1 MAKRT
6 CVLLLLALGVTV
18 ARPAAAQEL
27 EPGAYAVAPK
37 GLNVFVLANTFSF
50 GDLAFD
56 PAGPISDASARINTM
71 SAGLVHMT
79 SLFGRSAQ
87 VSVGVPIVGGHLEGV
102 YLGERAEVTRV
113 GLGDPRVRL
122 GVNLYGAPAMD
133 RKAFATYRQRRLIG
147 ASVTVSL
154 PLGPSSPDRL
164 INIGAHR
171 WAVKPEMAF
180 VSTVGKWTLEVFG
193 GAWFFGEND
202 EFYRGSVRTQDPLA
216 SLQFHVNYVV
226 KPRLQ
231 LSGNMNFYAGGR
243 TTVNGT
249 ENLDLQK
256 NSRVGL
262 TVKQLLSGS
271 RALRYAI
278 SRGAYTTI
286 GADFLALSFSFQQ
299 AW

>member
-1 MAKRT
+1 
-6 CVLLLLALGVTV
+6 
-18 ARPAAAQEL
+18 
-27 EPGAYAVAPK
+27 
-37 GLNVFVLANTFSF
+37 
-50 GDLAFD
+50 
-56 PAGPISDASARINTM
+56 
-71 SAGLVHMT
+71 
-79 SLFGRSAQ
+79 
-87 VSVGVPIVGGHLEGV
+87 
-102 YLGERAEVTRV
+102 
-113 GLGDPRVRL
+113 
-122 GVNLYGAPAMD
+122 
-133 RKAFATYRQRRLIG
+133 
-147 ASVTVSL
+147 
-154 PLGPSSPDRL
+154 
-164 INIGAHR
+164 
-171 WAVKPEMAF
+171 
-180 VSTVGKWTLEVFG
+180 
-193 GAWFFGEND
+193 
-202 EFYRGSVRTQDPLA
+202 
-216 SLQFHVNYVV
+216 VV

>member
-1 MAKRT
+1 MATRT

-56 PAGPISDASARINTM
+56 PAGPISEASARINTM

-180 VSTVGKWTLEVFG
+180 VSTVASGPWKYLAE
-193 GAWFFGEND
+193 
-202 EFYRGSVRTQDPLA
+202 RGSSARMTSSIA
-216 SLQFHVNYVV
+216 AAFGH
-226 KPRLQ
+226 RI
-231 LSGNMNFYAGGR
+231 R
-243 TTVNGT
+243 
-249 ENLDLQK
+249 
-256 NSRVGL
+256 SRRC
-262 TVKQLLSGS
+262 SS
-271 RALRYAI
+271 M
-278 SRGAYTTI
+278 
-286 GADFLALSFSFQQ
+286 
-299 AW
+299 